1 MKRIFSIIIGGLA
14 LMTMFSCEEKIDN
27 SDFSEWLGQNYNQ
40 ECLWN
45 MDSIAFRRAEW
56 QKTELQKGAAFNSA
70 TIKMLGSFQS
80 VKYLTYGSDAFAT
93 NVGAPESGVKK
104 ISESV
109 GKKTVFAMNGGPFT
123 ANGASSYLK
132 IDGDVKNSTSA
143 TTGLG
148 FTIDANGGIVSVLEN
163 GDLSQY
169 ETAIGGAVVLL
180 LEGVEQNIASSTE
193 NDTRMAR
200 SIFGVT
206 KDGKNVMAVIEGG
219 IEGQADGCTMA
230 EAAFM
235 ARIIGMHNAVAL
247 ASGDAATMWVEN
259 AGTVTT
265 TPTGENAVGNYIYT
279 EILTLYDDGE
289 DGSKERPYV
298 IKNKRQLTNMHY
310 VVEPEKTLYFE
321 LAADIDLKG
330 VNWEPL
336 NYDQGFTRKIYFDG
350 KGHTIKNFYSNFK
363 TYPSFFGVLYGECR
377 NVKFENA
384 EVVNAGSTP
393 GIIGG
398 YVGTAGIPALVENCH
413 IDGKVTQGHNTAVG
427 GVCGNLREGTIRNCY
442 VDIDV
447 VSTFNGGARNFG
459 IATVAG
465 EMLASSTIE
474 NCFAAGRVDGLSVFN
489 AGGIAGRSNAGGG
502 PSVLDKN
509 ISWISEVIG
518 RTACGAV
525 CGRWRLSN
533 NGNSPIGVNY
543 ARSDMKVVTY
553 ANYNDFTETGI
564 YGANSTKDFAAMGTS
579 TDDPIAAAKTL
590 KWDETIWDLSG
601 TTPQLKLFKK

>member
-27 SDFSEWLGQNYNQ
+27 SEFSEWLGENYNQ

-56 QKTELQKGAAFNSA
+56 QKTDLQKGASLNSA
-70 TIKMLGSFQS
+70 TIKMLNSYQS

-93 NVGAPESGVKK
+93 SVGAPESGVQK

-109 GKKTVFAMNGGPFT
+109 GAKTVFAMNGGPFT
-123 ANGASSYLK
+123 AAGASSYLK
-132 IDGDVKNSTSA
+132 IDGNVKNNTDA

-148 FTIDANGGIVSVLEN
+148 FTVGSEGGIVSVVGN
-163 GDLSQY
+163 GSLSEY
-169 ETAIGGAVVLL
+169 ESAIGGGVILL
-180 LEGVEQNIASSTE
+180 VNGYEQEFASSEE

-206 KDGKNVMAVIEGG
+206 KDGRNVMAVIEGG
-219 IEGQADGCTMA
+219 VTGKAEGCTLA

-247 ASGDAATMWVEN
+247 ASGDAATMWVETN
-259 AGTVTT
+259 GVVTT
-265 TPTGENAVGNYIYT
+265 TPTGENAVGNYIYA
-279 EILTLYDDGE
+279 EVLTLYDDGE

-310 VVEPEKTLYFE
+310 VVEPEKELWFE
-321 LAADIDLKG
+321 LAADIDLEG

-336 NYDQGFTRKIYFDG
+336 NYDQGFTRKIHFDG
-350 KGHTIKNFYSNFK
+350 KGHTIKNFYSDFE

-384 EVVNAGSTP
+384 EVTTGKTP

-398 YVGTAGIPALVENCH
+398 YVGTTGIPALLENCH
-413 IDGKVTQGHNTAVG
+413 IEGKVTQCTNTAVG

-447 VSTFNGGARNFG
+447 VSSFNGGVRNFG

-465 EMLASSTIE
+465 EMLANSAIE
-474 NCFAAGRVDGLSVFN
+474 YCFAAGKVDGLSVFN
-489 AGGIAGRSNAGGG
+489 AGGMVGRANKAGVVTFRN
-502 PSVLDKN
+502 N
-509 ISWISEVIG
+509 ISWVSEVIG
-518 RTACGAV
+518 RTAAGSLVGRLNYSGANDQYT
-525 CGRWRLSN
+525 L
-533 NGNSPIGVNY
+533 GNDYS
-543 ARSDMKVVTY
+543 RSDAKVVTY
-553 ANYNDFTETGI
+553 ANFNDFTEKPP
-564 YGANSTKDFAAMGTS
+564 YNNSAKDYAYFGTT
-579 TDDPIAAAKTL
+579 TDNPIDAAKAL
-590 KWDETIWDLSG
+590 KWDEAIWDLSG
-601 TTPQLKLFKK
+601 ATPQLKLFKK